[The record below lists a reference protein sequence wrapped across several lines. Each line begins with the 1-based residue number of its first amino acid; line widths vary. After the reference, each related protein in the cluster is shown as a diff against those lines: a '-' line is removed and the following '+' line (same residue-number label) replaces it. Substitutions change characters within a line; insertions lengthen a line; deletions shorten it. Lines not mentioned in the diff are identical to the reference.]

1 MFTSDELAD
10 LAAMSEAAM
19 TDTCVITTRTES
31 STGGEPTVTTATL
44 YSGRC
49 RVYAPGGPRVV
60 VVGEKAQPQTDN
72 ALMLPRSAA
81 AVPPGAQVVV
91 TSAADGTV
99 TTYRTGDTLPRTT
112 QASRRVA
119 LTKVG

>member
-19 TDTCVITTRTES
+19 TDTCVVTTRSES
-31 STGGEPTVTTATL
+31 STGGEPTVTTTTL
-44 YSGRC
+44 YTGKC
-49 RVYAPGGPRVV
+49 RVFAPSGPRVV
-60 VVGEKAQPQTDN
+60 VVGEKAQPQADA
-72 ALMLPRSAA
+72 ALMLPRSAPV
-81 AVPPGAQVVV
+81 VPPGAQVVV
-91 TSAADGTV
+91 TSAADGT
-99 TTYRTGDTLPRTT
+99 TATYRAGDTARRTT